1 MTTVDDAENVPPVTT
16 PVGLS
21 VGTGPLDVR
30 GACPRAAGVVAVTA
44 ALVAAV
50 VSLGWLAPIAT
61 YDLVTYV
68 AAASVGVTVATTGV
82 LLAQDPE
89 QRVTG
94 RILVA
99 VAAVWLVS
107 WSNEWRV
114 GPLPLLAAVVGPLW
128 YVLGAWALLR
138 YPGRAL
144 GGRHE
149 AVFLGALGAWSCGGA
164 LVLCVLGRPEWSGF
178 AADTVWFTV
187 PGAPGRARWDE
198 LATTWFLGLGVGF
211 AVLLGLLVTK
221 LRRSRGL
228 GRRETLPPA
237 CAAAGIAVAGLAY
250 VGVNVLDASE
260 PVRDDLLVVVALAVA
275 ATPVAFLLVAAQ
287 RQAARAAVAE
297 LVVRLTRAESGAPAV
312 QEALRAAVDDPG
324 LRLSYWLPAERRYED
339 VGGEDV
345 GGQDVGG
352 NGEAAAGADRWHAE
366 VRDAE
371 GEPLARVAL
380 DPSLRRQ
387 PDLVSAALGA
397 AGLALAN
404 GRLHHRV
411 QAQLEEVRA
420 SRQRIVTAT
429 QAERQRFERAVHD
442 GAQGP
447 LVAVSAALSTVRL
460 HVSGQPEVVAAIERA
475 QDTVRTALGD
485 LRDIARG
492 IHPMV
497 LSEEGLRA
505 ALARLAEGQS
515 VPTTIDVPTVRL
527 PREIEGAFYYTAAEA
542 LTNVVKHAGAGR
554 VHVRVRCVD
563 GFARLRVDDDGC
575 GGARLAGGTG
585 LAGLRDRARAL
596 GGELCVGDGESGGT
610 RVVVTIPCA

>member
-1 MTTVDDAENVPPVTT
+1 MTTPDGVETVPAVTT
-16 PVGLS
+16 PVSFS
-21 VGTGPLDVR
+21 VGTGRIDVT
-30 GACPRAAGVVAVTA
+30 GACPRTGVVALPV
-44 ALVAAV
+44 ALVAAA
-50 VSLGWLAPIAT
+50 VSLAWLAPLAT
-61 YDLVTYV
+61 YDVVTYV

-82 LLAQDPE
+82 LFTDDAE

-99 VAAVWLVS
+99 VAAVWLLS
-107 WSNEWRV
+107 WGNEWRA
-114 GPLPLLAAVVGPLW
+114 GPLPLLAETVGPLW

-144 GGRHE
+144 GRRYE
-149 AVFLGALGAWSCGGA
+149 AAFLGLLGAWACGGA
-164 LVLCVLGRPEWSGF
+164 LVRGVLGRPEWSGYP
-178 AADTVWFTV
+178 ADTVWFTL
-187 PGAPGRARWDE
+187 GDASGRVRWDE
-198 LATTWFLGLGVGF
+198 LTRAWFLGLGVFF
-211 AVLLGLLVTK
+211 AVLLGLLVAK
-221 LRRSRGL
+221 MRRSRGL

-237 CAAAGIAVAGLAY
+237 GAAGGIAVAGLAY
-250 VGVNVLDASE
+250 VGVHVVDVTEA
-260 PVRDDLLVVVALAVA
+260 VRDLSLVVVAVAVA
-275 ATPVAFLLVAAQ
+275 TTPVAFLVVAMR

-297 LVVRLTRAESGAPAV
+297 LVVRLTTTSSGADAV
-312 QEALRAAVDDPG
+312 LDALRVAVADPG
-324 LRLSYWLPAERRYED
+324 LRLSYWIPAEQRYAVVDGGDED
-339 VGGEDV
+339 GDEESAAED
-345 GGQDVGG
+345 
-352 NGEAAAGADRWHAE
+352 DRWHAE

-371 GEPLARVAL
+371 GEPLAHLAL

-460 HVSGQPEVVAAIERA
+460 QVSGQPEVLAAIERA

-497 LSEEGLRA
+497 LSEDGLRA

-515 VPTTIDVPTVRL
+515 VPTTIDVPATRL
-527 PREIEGAFYYTAAEA
+527 PREVEGAFYYTAAEA
-542 LTNVVKHAGAGR
+542 LTNVVKHTAATH
-554 VHVRVRCVD
+554 VHVTVRSEP
-563 GFARLRVDDDGC
+563 GFARLEVADDGC
-575 GGARLAGGTG
+575 GGARLDGGTG

-596 GGELCVGDGESGGT
+596 RGELSVGDGASGGT

>member
-1 MTTVDDAENVPPVTT
+1 MLTRMTTPDGVENVPPVTT
-16 PVGLS
+16 PVSFS
-21 VGTGPLDVR
+21 VGAGRIDVR
-30 GACPRAAGVVAVTA
+30 GACPRTGVVALPV
-44 ALVAAV
+44 ALVAAA
-50 VSLGWLAPIAT
+50 VSLAWLAPLAT
-61 YDLVTYV
+61 YDVVTYV

-82 LLAQDPE
+82 LFTDDAE

-99 VAAVWLVS
+99 VAAVWLLS
-107 WSNEWRV
+107 WGNEWRA
-114 GPLPLLAAVVGPLW
+114 GPLPLLAELVGPLW

-144 GGRHE
+144 ARRYE
-149 AVFLGALGAWSCGGA
+149 AVFLGLLGAWACGGA
-164 LVLCVLGRPEWSGF
+164 LVRGVLGRPEWSGYP
-178 AADTVWFTV
+178 ADTVWFTLV
-187 PGAPGRARWDE
+187 DASGRARWAD
-198 LATTWFLGLGVGF
+198 LTTAWFLGLGVFF
-211 AVLLGLLVTK
+211 AVLLGLLVAK
-221 LRRSRGL
+221 MRCSRGL

-237 CAAAGIAVAGLAY
+237 GAAGGIAVAGIAY
-250 VGVNVLDASE
+250 VGVHVVDVSE
-260 PVRDDLLVVVALAVA
+260 TIRDLSLVVVAVAVA
-275 ATPVAFLLVAAQ
+275 TTPVAFLVVAVR

-297 LVVRLTRAESGAPAV
+297 LVVRLTTTSSGAYAV
-312 QEALRAAVDDPG
+312 QDALRVAVADPG
-324 LRLSYWLPAERRYED
+324 LRLSYWIPAEQRYEVVD
-339 VGGEDV
+339 GDDSPTAAED
-345 GGQDVGG
+345 
-352 NGEAAAGADRWHAE
+352 DRWHAE

-371 GEPLARVAL
+371 GEPLARLAL

-460 HVSGQPEVVAAIERA
+460 QVSGQPEVLAAIERA
-475 QDTVRTALGD
+475 QDNVRTALGD

-497 LSEEGLRA
+497 LSEDGLRA
-505 ALARLAEGQS
+505 ALSRLAEGQS
-515 VPTTIDVPTVRL
+515 VPTTIDVPATRL
-527 PREIEGAFYYTAAEA
+527 PREVEGAFYYTAAEA
-542 LTNVVKHAGAGR
+542 LTNVVKHTAATR
-554 VHVRVRCVD
+554 VHVTVRSEP
-563 GFARLRVDDDGC
+563 GFARLEVADDGC
-575 GGARLAGGTG
+575 GGARLDGGTG

-596 GGELCVGDGESGGT
+596 RGELSVGDGVSGGT

>member
-1 MTTVDDAENVPPVTT
+1 MTDVHGAESVPAVTT
-16 PVGLS
+16 PVSFS
-21 VGTGPLDVR
+21 VGDGQIDAR
-30 GACPRAAGVVAVTA
+30 GACPRTGVVASLA
-44 ALVAAV
+44 AVGSAV
-50 VSLGWLAPIAT
+50 VSLGWLAPLAT

-68 AAASVGVTVATTGV
+68 AAASVGVTIATTGV
-82 LLAQDPE
+82 LFTQDPA

-107 WSNEWRV
+107 WGNEWRA
-114 GPLPLLAAVVGPLW
+114 GPLPLLSELLGPLW

-144 GGRHE
+144 GRRYE
-149 AVFLGALGAWSCGGA
+149 AVFLALIAAWACGGA
-164 LVLCVLGRPEWSGF
+164 LVRTVLGRPEWSGYP
-178 AADTVWFTV
+178 ADTVWFGITDV
-187 PGAPGRARWDE
+187 PDRVRWDE
-198 LATTWFLGLGVGF
+198 LSTVWFLGLGAFF
-211 AVLLGLLVTK
+211 ATLLGLLAAK

-237 CAAAGIAVAGLAY
+237 CAAGGIAVAGLAY
-250 VGVNVLDASE
+250 VGVHVVEVSAW
-260 PVRDDLLVVVALAVA
+260 VRDMSLVVVAVAVA
-275 ATPVAFLLVAAQ
+275 TTPVAFLVVAVQ

-297 LVVRLTRAESGAPAV
+297 LVVRLTTTSSGADAV
-312 QEALRAAVDDPG
+312 QDALRAAVADPG
-324 LRLSYWLPAERRYED
+324 LRLSSWSPVHRRYEGVD
-339 VGGEDV
+339 GED
-345 GGQDVGG
+345 GT
-352 NGEAAAGADRWHAE
+352 AGDDRWHAE
-366 VRDAE
+366 VRDAD
-371 GEPLARVAL
+371 GEPLARLAL

-460 HVSGQPEVVAAIERA
+460 RVSGDPEVQAAIERA
-475 QDTVRTALGD
+475 QDTVRAALGD

-497 LSEEGLRA
+497 LSEDGLCA
-505 ALARLAEGQS
+505 ALARLAEGHH
-515 VPTTIDVPTVRL
+515 VPTTIDVPGTRL
-527 PREIEGAFYYTAAEA
+527 PAEVEGAFYYTAAEA
-542 LTNVVKHAGAGR
+542 LTNVVKHADATR
-554 VHVRVRCVD
+554 VHVRVRVED
-563 GFARLRVDDDGC
+563 GFARLEVADDGR
-575 GGARLAGGTG
+575 GGACPEGGTG
-585 LAGLRDRARAL
+585 LTGLRDRARAL
-596 GGELCVGDGESGGT
+596 GGELWVGDGECGGT
-610 RVVVTIPCA
+610 RVVVTIPCV